1 MNAERKRE
9 YRAQMPEYQKAK
21 YLEYLRKKYD
31 ALSDEEKAQVIAKRK
46 AHYEANKE
54 RLKEY
59 QRERYYKMKNKENE
73 CK

>member
-9 YRAQMPEYQKAK
+9 YRAQMHEYQKAK

-31 ALSDEEKAQVIAKRK
+31 ALSDEQKAQVISKRK
-46 AHYEANKE
+46 AHYQENKE

>member
-31 ALSDEEKAQVIAKRK
+31 ALSPEKKAEIIARRK
-46 AHYEANKE
+46 ARYQENKE
-54 RLKEY
+54 RLREY
-59 QRERYYKMKNKENE
+59 QRERYYKLKNKENE